1 MNTISNQLTN
11 WLVRT
16 QVITEEE
23 RELYQYGIFQ
33 IVVNMLDIFSIFLI
47 AMLFHKVW
55 ATFFYTICFCILRKY
70 AGGYH
75 AKSVGGCYLMTVGFT
90 TIMLLIIRYYK
101 FSLIGIVVI
110 WFLSGI
116 SIFLLVPVQNRNK
129 ELDEVE
135 QQVYRKRAIKV
146 WVFESIL
153 MWILYSF
160 GFLETAEG
168 ILLSNVFILISMM
181 AELKYLLMLATKSK
195 QLCK

>member
-90 TIMLLIIRYYK
+90 TIMLLIIRFYK

-110 WFLSGI
+110 WLLSGSI
-116 SIFLLVPVQNRNK
+116 IFLLAPIQNRNK
-129 ELDEVE
+129 ELDAIEHLI
-135 QQVYRKRAIKV
+135 YRRRAIKV
-146 WVFESIL
+146 WTFESIL

-160 GFLETAEG
+160 GFLEKAEG
-168 ILLSNVFILISMM
+168 ILLGNLFIVISMI
-181 AELKYLLMLATKSK
+181 AELRNSIIVSKYGL
-195 QLCK
+195 

>member
-1 MNTISNQLTN
+1 MNTLSDKLTS

-16 QVITEEE
+16 QVINDEE

-33 IVVNMLDIFSIFLI
+33 MVVNLLDILSIFLI

-90 TIMLLIIRYYK
+90 TIMLLIIRFYK

-116 SIFLLVPVQNRNK
+116 SIFLLAPVQNRNK
-129 ELDEVE
+129 ELDAIEHL
-135 QQVYRKRAIKV
+135 VYRRRAIKV
-146 WVFESIL
+146 WTFESIL

-168 ILLSNVFILISMM
+168 ILLGNLFIVISMI
-181 AELKYLLMLATKSK
+181 AELRNSIIVSKYGL
-195 QLCK
+195 

>member
-1 MNTISNQLTN
+1 MKFLT
-11 WLVRT
+11 
-16 QVITEEE
+16 
-23 RELYQYGIFQ
+23 
-33 IVVNMLDIFSIFLI
+33 
-47 AMLFHKVW
+47 
-55 ATFFYTICFCILRKY
+55 
-70 AGGYH
+70 
-75 AKSVGGCYLMTVGFT
+75 
-90 TIMLLIIRYYK
+90 
-101 FSLIGIVVI
+101 
-110 WFLSGI
+110 
-116 SIFLLVPVQNRNK
+116 LLVPVQNRNK